1 MDDEAVLVWLDT
13 VIPSKTG
20 EQLSE
25 LDKIILQQVW
35 LGRKYLEIAD
45 FYGCTEGHAKDVGSR
60 LWKLLSKVMRQ
71 KITKSNC
78 RRVLEKCFRKA
89 GSISG
94 LFDYQITE
102 NLTPQPPSLPG
113 NGENENLKPLCDT
126 QKGFSDTVK
135 NSFKPENINFIG
147 RSDAINRIDD
157 LINLGSKVIVIQG
170 EGGLGKTTLAQQY
183 LHSQGFDV
191 VLELLMAK
199 ETQNITSAQRVVEEW
214 LKYDLAQEPGLEF
227 GVTLGRLKRQLQSK
241 QIGILIDNLEPALDG
256 KGRFIAPHRNYIE
269 LLRILTDARINCTTL
284 ITSRDRLCEP
294 ELNVTHYRLPGLDK
308 LAWQKYF
315 INREIKI
322 ELPTLQKI
330 HHAYGGN
337 AKAMGILCGAI
348 LEDFDGDVTAYWQE
362 NHADPLAV
370 TDLKNLAASQ
380 INRLQKLD
388 SQAYRLL
395 CRLGCYRYQ
404 DVSTV
409 PTSALLSLLW
419 DVEAIMHRQIIASLK
434 NRSLIECNKGEYWL
448 HPVIRAEA
456 ISRLRSSE
464 DWAIANHKA
473 AEFWTDSIQTIE
485 TFQDALQ
492 ALEAYYHY
500 IEINQFELAGKLII
514 KSRNNQW
521 GQFLP
526 LGSTLYRMGL
536 IQPVLDAINYIIN
549 RIDDDTKISEL
560 YNILG
565 DLYWISGKVQAA
577 IEYQDKTINLARQAL
592 ESIANKEEN
601 KQAFYYYRMLEV
613 DSLLSI
619 GLYKIDLWELSESA
633 DLFQQV
639 INLAQNTAHHP
650 WAEKAAVCLSLV
662 NSYLKQYPSA
672 YLLADECYNNITAEP
687 NIEKTARFAYFIQI
701 LGQTYVNLADFSKAK
716 EMFLMALKF
725 AEESHYTQVKAKSLN
740 GLAEICRKNHEFELA
755 LENHLAAIELLD
767 KIGAKCD
774 LAEAYFQLSLTYNNI
789 GSDSESRDNIDK
801 AIRLF
806 KEIESPK
813 QVEKISERL
822 AVSSELFSNNY
833 L

>member
-13 VIPSKTG
+13 EIPSKTG

-25 LDKIILQQVW
+25 LDRIILQQVW

-89 GSISG
+89 GTISG
-94 LFDYQITE
+94 LFDYQQNIPP
-102 NLTPQPPSLPG
+102 TP
-113 NGENENLKPLCDT
+113 LKESGLYLAED
-126 QKGFSDTVK
+126 
-135 NSFKPENINFIG
+135 INFIG
-147 RSDAINRIDD
+147 RSDAINRIDN
-157 LINLGSKVIVIQG
+157 LVNLGNKVIVIQG

-214 LKYDLAQEPGLEF
+214 LKQDFYEEPGLEF
-227 GVTLGRLKRQLQSK
+227 GVTLGRLKRQLQAK
-241 QIGILIDNLEPALDG
+241 RIGILIDNLEPALDAKG
-256 KGRFIAPHRNYIE
+256 KFITPHRNYVE
-269 LLRILTDARINCTTL
+269 LLRVLTDARIQCTTL

-294 ELNVTHYRLPGLDK
+294 ELNVTHYRLPGLDEET
-308 LAWQKYF
+308 WQKYF
-315 INREIKI
+315 ISRGIKI
-322 ELPTLQKI
+322 DLPTLQKM

-337 AKAMGILCGAI
+337 AKAMGILCGSI
-348 LEDFDGDVTAYWQE
+348 QEDFDGDITAYWQE

-380 INRLQKLD
+380 INRLQNLD

-404 DVSTV
+404 DVATV
-409 PTSALLSLLW
+409 PTSGLLSLLW
-419 DVEAIMHRQIIASLK
+419 DVTPEQHRQIIASLK

-448 HPVIRAEA
+448 HPVIRAET
-456 ISRLRSSE
+456 ISRLRNSE

-473 AEFWTDSIQTIE
+473 AEFWTDSVQTIE

-536 IQPVLDAINYIIN
+536 IQPVLDAILNIID
-549 RIDDDTKISEL
+549 RIDDNTKISEL

-565 DLYWISGKVQAA
+565 DLYWIGGKIQPA
-577 IEYQDKTINLARQAL
+577 IEYQEKTISLARQAL
-592 ESIANKEEN
+592 KSVINQKN
-601 KQAFYYYRMLEV
+601 NQQAFYYYRMLEV

-633 DLFQQV
+633 QLFQQV
-639 INLAQNTAHHP
+639 ISLAKNTAHHS

-662 NSYLKQYPSA
+662 NSYLKEYPSA
-672 YLLADECYNNITAEP
+672 YLLADECYKNFTAEP
-687 NIEKTARFAYFIQI
+687 NIEKTGRFAYFIQI
-701 LGQTYVNLADFSKAK
+701 LGQTYVNLADFSKAE
-716 EMFLMALKF
+716 EMFSMALNV

-740 GLAEICRKNHEFELA
+740 GLAEIYRINHEFELA
-755 LENHLAAIELLD
+755 LKNHLSAIELLD

-774 LAEAYFQLSLTYNNI
+774 LAEAYFQLSLTYQ
-789 GSDSESRDNIDK
+789 GMGQESESQVNIEK
-801 AIRLF
+801 AVRIF
-806 KEIESPK
+806 EEIEAPK
-813 QVEKISERL
+813 QVGKVRCQLLLKSQ
-822 AVSSELFSNNY
+822 
-833 L
+833 

>member
-45 FYGCTEGHAKDVGSR
+45 FYGCTEGHAKDVGSK

-89 GSISG
+89 GTISG
-94 LFDYQITE
+94 LFDYQITSHDSSVE
-102 NLTPQPPSLPG
+102 IPPTPLLEG
-113 NGENENLKPLCDT
+113 GLCLKET
-126 QKGFSDTVK
+126 KQ
-135 NSFKPENINFIG
+135 ENINFIG
-147 RSDAINRIDD
+147 RNDAIDRIDN
-157 LINLGSKVIVIQG
+157 LVNLGSKVIVIQG

-183 LHSQGFDV
+183 LHSQEFDV

-227 GVTLGRLKRQLQSK
+227 GVTLGRLKRQLHSK
-241 QIGILIDNLEPALDG
+241 RIGILIDNLEPALDG
-256 KGRFIAPHRNYIE
+256 KGRFIVLHRNYIE
-269 LLRILTDARINCTTL
+269 LLRILTDARIQCTTL

-294 ELNVTHYRLPGLDK
+294 ELNVTHYRLPGLDEI
-308 LAWQKYF
+308 AWLQYF
-315 INREIKI
+315 SNRGMAIA
-322 ELPTLQKI
+322 LPTLQKI

-337 AKAMGILCGAI
+337 AKAMGILCGSI
-348 LEDFDGDVTAYWQE
+348 QEDFDGDMIAYWQE

-409 PTSALLSLLW
+409 TTSGLLSLLW
-419 DVEAIMHRQIIASLK
+419 DVAPEQHHQIIASLK
-434 NRSLIECNKGEYWL
+434 NRSLIECCKGEYWL
-448 HPVIRAEA
+448 HPIIRAEA
-456 ISRLRSSE
+456 ISRLRNSE
-464 DWAIANHKA
+464 NWEITNHKA
-473 AEFWTDSIQTIE
+473 AEFWTDSVQTIE
-485 TFQDALQ
+485 SFQDALQ

-536 IQPVLDAINYIIN
+536 IQPILDAIIYIIN
-549 RIDDDTKISEL
+549 RIEDNTKVSEL

-565 DLYWISGKVQAA
+565 DLYWIGGKVEAA
-577 IEYQDKTINLARQAL
+577 IAYQEKTIDLAKQSL
-592 ESIANKEEN
+592 DLINKQEN
-601 KQAFYYYRMLEV
+601 KQTFYYYRMLEV

-639 INLAQNTAHHP
+639 INLAQNTAYHP

-662 NSYLKQYPSA
+662 NSYLEQYSSA
-672 YLLADECYNNITAEP
+672 YLLADECYKSITAEQT
-687 NIEKTARFAYFIQI
+687 IEKTGRFAYFIQI
-701 LGQTYVNLADFSKAK
+701 LGQTYINLADLDKAK

-740 GLAEICRKNHEFELA
+740 GLAEIYRRQQEFESA
-755 LENHLAAIELLD
+755 LKNHLAAIELLD

-774 LAEAYFQLSLTYNNI
+774 LAEAYFQLSLTYQGMENEV
-789 GSDSESRDNIDK
+789 ESRVNIDK

-806 KEIESPK
+806 SEIEAPK
-813 QVEKISERL
+813 QVGKVSEQRT
-822 AVSSELFSNNY
+822 VIN
-833 L
+833 

>member
-89 GSISG
+89 GNISG
-94 LFDYQITE
+94 LFDYQVTSYSSSPVE
-102 NLTPQPPSLPG
+102 EKELLNQ
-113 NGENENLKPLCDT
+113 
-126 QKGFSDTVK
+126 V
-135 NSFKPENINFIG
+135 KPEDINFIG
-147 RSDAINRIDD
+147 RNDAINRIDN
-157 LINLGSKVIVIQG
+157 LVNLGNKVIVIQG

-183 LHSQGFDV
+183 LHSQQFDV

-214 LKYDLAQEPGLEF
+214 LKQDFQQEPGLEF

-241 QIGILIDNLEPALDG
+241 RIGILIDNLEPALDSKG
-256 KGRFIAPHRNYIE
+256 KFIEAHRNYIE
-269 LLRILTDARINCTTL
+269 LLRILTDARIQSTTL

-294 ELNVTHYRLPGLDK
+294 ELNVTHYRLPGLDE
-308 LAWQKYF
+308 LSWQKYF
-315 INREIKI
+315 SNRRVKI
-322 ELPTLQKI
+322 DLPTLQNI

-337 AKAMGILCGAI
+337 AKAMGILCGSI
-348 LEDFDGDVTAYWQE
+348 LEDFDGDIATYWQE
-362 NHADPLAV
+362 NYADPLAV

-409 PTSALLSLLW
+409 PTSGLLSLLW
-419 DVEAIMHRQIIASLK
+419 DVEPVQHRQIIASLK

-456 ISRLRSSE
+456 ISRLRNSN
-464 DWAIANHKA
+464 DWELANHKA
-473 AEFWTDSIQTIE
+473 AEFWTESVQIIE
-485 TFQDALQ
+485 DFQDALQ

-500 IEINQFELAGKLII
+500 IEINQFELAGKLVI

-521 GQFLP
+521 GQFLS

-536 IQPVLDAINYIIN
+536 NQPVLAATIHIIN
-549 RIDDDTKISEL
+549 NIDDDTKISEL

-565 DLYWISGKVQAA
+565 DLYWISGKIKPA
-577 IEYQDKTINLARQAL
+577 IEYQEKTIYLANQAL
-592 ESIANKEEN
+592 NSLINQKEN
-601 KQAFYYYRMLEV
+601 KQSFYYYRMLEV

-633 DLFQQV
+633 QLFQQV
-639 INLAQNTAHHP
+639 INLTQNTAHHP

-672 YLLADECYNNITAEP
+672 YLLADECYNNIIQEP
-687 NIEKTARFAYFIQI
+687 NIEKTGRLAYFIQI
-701 LGQTYVNLADFSKAK
+701 LGQTYVNLKDFEKA
-716 EMFLMALKF
+716 EELFLMALKF

-740 GLAEICRKNHEFELA
+740 GLAEIYRINQEFDLA
-755 LENHLAAIELLD
+755 LDNHLSAIELFD

-774 LAEAYFQLSLTYNNI
+774 LAEAYYQLGLTYIDMGNE
-789 GSDSESRDNIDK
+789 SESRDHVDK
-801 AIRLF
+801 AILLF
-806 KEIESPK
+806 REIEAPK

-822 AVSSELFSNNY
+822 AVSKCPENC
-833 L
+833 

>member
-25 LDKIILQQVW
+25 LDKIILKQVW

-89 GSISG
+89 GTISG
-94 LFDYQITE
+94 LFDYQVTSY
-102 NLTPQPPSLPG
+102 NSPPLESK
-113 NGENENLKPLCDT
+113 EIKQED
-126 QKGFSDTVK
+126 
-135 NSFKPENINFIG
+135 INFIG
-147 RSDAINRIDD
+147 RNDAIQRIDD
-157 LINLGSKVIVIQG
+157 LANLGSKVIVIQG

-183 LHSQGFDV
+183 LHCQEFDV

-214 LKYDLAQEPGLEF
+214 LKQDFQQETGLEF

-241 QIGILIDNLEPALDG
+241 RIGILIDNLEPALDG
-256 KGRFIAPHRNYIE
+256 KGRFIKPHRNYIE
-269 LLRILTDARINCTTL
+269 LLRILTDARIQSTTL

-294 ELNVTHYRLPGLDK
+294 ELNVIHYRLPGLDE

-315 INREIKI
+315 NNRGVKI
-322 ELPTLQKI
+322 DIPTLQKM

-337 AKAMGILCGAI
+337 AKAMGILCGSI
-348 LEDFDGDVTAYWQE
+348 LEDFDGDITTYWQE

-380 INRLQKLD
+380 INRLEKLD
-388 SQAYRLL
+388 SQAYNLL

-409 PTSALLSLLW
+409 STPALLSLLW
-419 DVEAIMHRQIIASLK
+419 DVEPEEHRQIIASLK
-434 NRSLIECNKGEYWL
+434 NRSLIECNKGKYWL

-456 ISRLRSSE
+456 IFRLRNSN
-464 DWAIANHKA
+464 DWELVNHKA
-473 AEFWTDSIQTIE
+473 AEFWTNSVQTIE
-485 TFQDALQ
+485 NFQDALQ

-521 GQFLP
+521 GQFLT

-536 IQPVLDAINYIIN
+536 IQPVLDAIIHIIN
-549 RIDDDTKISEL
+549 HIKDDTKISEL

-565 DLYWISGKVQAA
+565 DFYWISGKIESA
-577 IEYQDKTINLARQAL
+577 IEYQEKTIYLAQQSFKNL
-592 ESIANKEEN
+592 IKTDANKQE
-601 KQAFYYYRMLEV
+601 FYYYRMLEV

-619 GLYKIDLWELSESA
+619 GLYNIDLWNLEVSA
-633 DLFQQV
+633 DLFKQV
-639 INLAQNTAHHP
+639 ISLALNTSHHP
-650 WAEKAAVCLSLV
+650 WARKAKVCLSLV

-672 YLLADECYNNITAEP
+672 TLLADECYTDI
-687 NIEKTARFAYFIQI
+687 IQKHSVEKTGRFTCFIQI
-701 LGQTYVNLADFSKAK
+701 LGQTYVNLNDFDKAEK
-716 EMFLMALKF
+716 LFSMALKF
-725 AEESHYTQVKAKSLN
+725 AESSHYTQVKAKSLN
-740 GLAEICRKNHEFELA
+740 GLAEIYRKNKDFYLA
-755 LENHLAAIELLD
+755 LDNHLEAIELLN

-774 LAEAYFQLSLTYNNI
+774 LAEAYYQLSLTYKSIGKLDNNKLNVERAI
-789 GSDSESRDNIDK
+789 KLFTEID
-801 AIRLF
+801 A
-806 KEIESPK
+806 PK
-813 QVEKISERL
+813 QVEKLSK
-822 AVSSELFSNNY
+822 NY
-833 L
+833 